1 MLETDGGGFY
11 RLNCDQSHT
20 NQGFR
25 KGDHGRR
32 HLTRRNNV
40 IRSANSR
47 AICHPGSAFP
57 GRSTSGPYGP
67 GQVDPQHAWVL
78 LVPPLVCA
86 CWVPALFSE
95 KLAQVLSPVWGGWMG
110 TAVIVKLLAVG
121 VAIVML

>member
-1 MLETDGGGFY
+1 MLEPDGGGFY
-11 RLNCDQSHT
+11 RPNCDQSHT
-20 NQGFR
+20 NRGFR

-40 IRSANSR
+40 IRSSNSR
-47 AICHPGSAFP
+47 GICHA
-57 GRSTSGPYGP
+57 REWAQSGPFGR

-95 KLAQVLSPVWGGWMG
+95 KLAQALSPVCGGWMG

>member
-1 MLETDGGGFY
+1 M
-11 RLNCDQSHT
+11 
-20 NQGFR
+20 
-25 KGDHGRR
+25 
-32 HLTRRNNV
+32 
-40 IRSANSR
+40 
-47 AICHPGSAFP
+47 
-57 GRSTSGPYGP
+57 
-67 GQVDPQHAWVL
+67 L